1 MKISATIIT
10 LNEES
15 NIEDCLESLDFA
27 DEIVVVDSGSR
38 DRTGEICRAH
48 PKVRFHERFW
58 PGYGS
63 QKNIAA
69 ELAANDWILNIDAD
83 ERISPELKKSILKA
97 DFTKYDGFRFA
108 RKNYFGKRWIRNCG
122 WYPDC
127 NLRLYNK
134 FRCSFNERKVHEAV
148 ATDGAV
154 QQLSGDLVHYTYQDI
169 TDYLQRMQKYSSL
182 AAQEIVAKKKKVAVG
197 HILFRPVWTFF
208 RMFILKKG
216 FLEGYAGFLLSI
228 LYSFYTFSKYTKA
241 KEIQTA
247 QINETSLYQKK
258 VLDTRGR

>member
-15 NIEDCLESLDFA
+15 NIQDCLESLDFA

-38 DRTGEICRAH
+38 DRTGEICRTH

-58 PGYGS
+58 PGYGR

-69 ELAANDWILNIDAD
+69 DLATNDWVLNIDAD
-83 ERISPELKKSILKA
+83 ERISPELKKSILNA
-97 DFTKYDGFRFA
+97 DFSQYDGFRFA
-108 RKNYFGKRWIRNCG
+108 RQNYFGKRWIKNCG

-134 FRCSFNERKVHEAV
+134 TRCSFNERKVHEAV
-148 ATDGAV
+148 DCHGPV
-154 QQLSGDLVHYTYQDI
+154 QKLFGNLIHYTYQNI
-169 TDYLQRMQKYSSL
+169 TDYLQRMEKYSTL
-182 AAQEIVAKKKKVAVG
+182 AAQEIVSKKKKVG
-197 HILFRPVWTFF
+197 LEHILFRPAWTFF

-216 FLEGYAGFLLSI
+216 FFEGYTGFLISI
-228 LYSFYTFSKYTKA
+228 LYSFYTFSKYSKA

-247 QINETSLYQKK
+247 HINETSLYQKK
-258 VLDTRGR
+258 VLDTRRR